1 MKKVILAYS
10 GGLDTS
16 VILKW
21 LIEKGFEVVCFL
33 ADVGQKEDMEFL
45 KQKALKLGASKVYI
59 EDLKQE
65 FVEGYVFQALKANA
79 IYEGRY
85 LLGTSLARPLI
96 AKKQIEIARQEN
108 TLYVA
113 HGATGKG
120 NDQVRFEMTYL
131 TLMPDVLI
139 ISPWKDQDFL
149 SQFKGRTDM
158 IEYARK
164 HDIPITSTLQKPYS
178 MDENLLHISYEGGV
192 LENPSKEAPQDMYQ
206 HTTSPEDAPSEG
218 ASVMI
223 EFSKGIP
230 ISVTNCSDGTTVD
243 QSAVAL
249 LTYLNELGA
258 RHGIG
263 RIDIVENRFVGM
275 KSRGVYETPG
285 GTILWKAHHDLEALV
300 LDREVFH
307 LKETW
312 IQKIAQLIYN
322 GFWFSPEM
330 AFLMAA
336 IEKSQ
341 EHVDGNVYLKLYRGN
356 VIITKRE
363 SAKSLYNQDIAS
375 MDRLGNYDQRD
386 AIGFI
391 KLNALRLKTYA
402 ALKGKYMSLSKK
414 NTLNGAVS

>member
-1 MKKVILAYS
+1 MKKIVLAYS

-33 ADVGQKEDMEFL
+33 ADIGQKEDMEFL
-45 KQKALKLGASKVYI
+45 KQKALKLGASQVYI

-65 FVEGYVFQALKANA
+65 FVENYVFQALKANA

-96 AKKQIEIARQEN
+96 AKKQIEIALQEN
-108 TLYVA
+108 TLFVA

-131 TLMPDVLI
+131 TLMPDVSI
-139 ISPWKDQDFL
+139 ISPWKDQEFL

-158 IEYARK
+158 IEYAHK
-164 HDIPITSTLQKPYS
+164 HGIPITSTLQKPYS
-178 MDENLLHISYEGGV
+178 MDENLLHTSYEGGI
-192 LENPSKEAPQDMYQ
+192 LENPSKEAPEEMFQ
-206 HTTSPEDAPSEG
+206 HTTSPENAPDEE
-218 ASVMI
+218 AYLMI
-223 EFSKGIP
+223 EFSNGIP
-230 ISVTNCSDGTTVD
+230 ISVTNCSDGITVD
-243 QSAVAL
+243 ESAVGL
-249 LTYLNELGA
+249 LTYLNELGSK
-258 RHGIG
+258 HGIG
-263 RIDIVENRFVGM
+263 RVDIVENRFVGM

-307 LKETW
+307 LKEMW
-312 IQKIAQLIYN
+312 MPKIAQLIYN

-330 AFLMAA
+330 DFLMAA

-341 EHVDGNVYLKLYRGN
+341 EHVEGKVYLKLYKGN
-356 VIITKRE
+356 TIITKRE
-363 SAKSLYNQDIAS
+363 SAKSLYNQDVAS
-375 MDRLGNYDQRD
+375 MDCLGNYDQLD
-386 AIGFI
+386 AKGFI
-391 KLNALRLKTYA
+391 KLNALRLKTYTT
-402 ALKGKYMSLSKK
+402 LKGK
-414 NTLNGAVS
+414 